1 VVVEHFIPAKT
12 IYCMRLAVGSSNR
25 IKIEATKEAFEH
37 FYKDVVVISVSM
49 NSPQTQPIT
58 LQGTVSGA
66 VARARAAIEKIKD
79 ADLGIGIEAGLME
92 VPSINEY
99 LNVQFAAIVDRNNKL
114 TIGSSP
120 GFQLP
125 ADVAKLVLIERM
137 EVDKAVEFLY
147 DIKDI
152 GEKRGIID
160 LMTKGAMSRKEL
172 ITNALIMAIA
182 PRISEKH

>member
-1 VVVEHFIPAKT
+1 
-12 IYCMRLAVGSSNR
+12 MRIAVGSSNR

-37 FYKDVVVISVSM
+37 FYKNVVVISVGIT
-49 NSPQTQPIT
+49 NNLQAQPIT
-58 LQGTVSGA
+58 LHGTVNGA
-66 VARARAAIEKIKD
+66 VTRARKAIEKITD
-79 ADLGIGIEAGLME
+79 ADLGVGIEAGLME
-92 VPSINEY
+92 IPDINTH

-125 ADVAKLVLIERM
+125 DDVAKMVLIERI
-137 EVDKAVEFLY
+137 EVDKAVEFLFG
-147 DIKDI
+147 IKDI

-172 ITNALIMAIA
+172 ITNALIMAVA